1 MRKRILAIVLSALMA
16 FSVMPM
22 AYAEGTE
29 TSTAE
34 KSVIEE
40 VSENSYAEESTGSK
54 IQTAA
59 SLNTVDLVDSGK
71 CGDNAYWS
79 LDRYGKLTISGTGK
93 LYMMNEYSERPWA
106 VYLQSYKNVLSIE
119 IKSGITNI
127 PNYAFYGS
135 SSVTKV
141 TIPNTVT
148 SIGKYAFEN
157 CGITGSLVLPES
169 ITEIGEYAF
178 YECGYLTSVTIP
190 SKIKTI
196 KRSTFESSGL
206 ISVTIPKSVTVISNY
221 AFYNISSLKHV
232 YYKGTDT
239 QWKNIVGSTDWGNSS
254 LSKATLHCAS
264 HQHTYKTYVTTKATF
279 SKAGTVKTKCSSC
292 GYVYK
297 TTTVPKISSATLHKS
312 NFIYNGCLKLPYWIV
327 KDSNGNRLKN
337 GTDYTVSYS
346 NKNSKNVGRYSVT
359 ITFKGK
365 YSGSLSG
372 EYLIKPKSTSLK
384 STAYTYSSSRKMQI
398 YWNTQ
403 TTQTAGYQIQYSTSS
418 NFNSSKRITVSGSYN
433 NSTYV
438 TGLKSNTTYY
448 FRIRT
453 YKYYNGEKITS
464 SWSSVRVWRPRF

>member
-1 MRKRILAIVLSALMA
+1 M
-16 FSVMPM
+16 
-22 AYAEGTE
+22 
-29 TSTAE
+29 
-34 KSVIEE
+34 
-40 VSENSYAEESTGSK
+40 
-54 IQTAA
+54 
-59 SLNTVDLVDSGK
+59 
-71 CGDNAYWS
+71 
-79 LDRYGKLTISGTGK
+79 
-93 LYMMNEYSERPWA
+93 
-106 VYLQSYKNVLSIE
+106 LSIE

-148 SIGKYAFEN
+148 SIGKSAFRD
-157 CGITGSLVLPES
+157 CGITGSHVLPES
-169 ITEIGEYAF
+169 ITEIGECAF

-196 KRSTFESSGL
+196 KQGTFQYSGL
-206 ISVTIPKSVTVISNY
+206 ISVTIPKSVTVISNC
-221 AFYNISSLKHV
+221 AFYYNINKECILKHV

-239 QWKNIVGSTDWGNSS
+239 QWKNIVGSTDWTNNS
-254 LSKATLHCAS
+254 LSKATLHYAS

-372 EYLIKPKSTSLK
+372 EYLIKPKTTSLK
-384 STAYTYSSSRKMQI
+384 STAYTYSSSSKMQI

-418 NFNSSKRITVSGSYN
+418 NSILR
-433 NSTYV
+433 
-438 TGLKSNTTYY
+438 
-448 FRIRT
+448 
-453 YKYYNGEKITS
+453 NG
-464 SWSSVRVWRPRF
+464 

>member
-1 MRKRILAIVLSALMA
+1 MRNRILALVLSALMA
-16 FSVMPM
+16 FSVMPT
-22 AYAEGTE
+22 AYADEV
-29 TSTAE
+29 AE

-40 VSENSYAEESTGSK
+40 VSENCTDGESTSSK

-106 VYLQSYKNVLSIE
+106 GYLSDEKVLTIE
-119 IKSGITNI
+119 INSGITNI
-127 PNYAFYGS
+127 PNYAFYRS

-148 SIGKYAFEN
+148 SIGTGAFKY
-157 CGITGSLVLPES
+157 CGVTGALSLPES
-169 ITEIGEYAF
+169 ITEIGGSAF
-178 YECGYLTSVTIP
+178 EGCGYLTSVTIP

-196 KRSTFESSGL
+196 KRYAFWSTGL
-206 ISVTIPKSVTVISNY
+206 ISVTIPKSVTTISFG
-221 AFYNISSLKHV
+221 AFGNTGSLKHI

-239 QWKNIVGSTDWGNSS
+239 QWKNIVIESENSP
-254 LSKATLHCAS
+254 LTNATLHCAS

-297 TTTVPKISSATLHKS
+297 TTTVPKISSATLNKN

-365 YSGSLSG
+365 YSGSLSR

-403 TTQTAGYQIQYSTSS
+403 TAQTAGYQIQYSTSS
-418 NFNSSKRITVSGSYN
+418 KFTSSKWITVSGSYK
-433 NSTYV
+433 NSTYIS
-438 TGLKSNTTYY
+438 GLKSNKTYY

-453 YKYYNGEKITS
+453 YKYYNGEKIVS
-464 SWSSVRVWRPRF
+464 SWSGVRVWRPIF

>member
-1 MRKRILAIVLSALMA
+1 MRNRILALVLSALMA
-16 FSVMPM
+16 FSVMPT
-22 AYAEGTE
+22 AYADEV
-29 TSTAE
+29 AE

-40 VSENSYAEESTGSK
+40 VSENSQAEASTGSK

-106 VYLQSYKNVLSIE
+106 YYLQIAKNVLSIE

-127 PNYAFYGS
+127 PKNAFYNS

-148 SIGKYAFEN
+148 SIGDCAFQN
-157 CGITGSLVLPES
+157 CGVTGALPLPES

-178 YECGYLTSVTIP
+178 AGCRYLTSVTIP

-196 KRSTFESSGL
+196 KVNTFYYTGL
-206 ISVTIPKSVTVISNY
+206 ISVTIPKSVTTISFA
-221 AFYNISSLKHV
+221 AFDNIGSLKHV

-239 QWKNIVGSTDWGNSS
+239 QWKNIVIESWNSP
-254 LSKATLHCAS
+254 LTNATLHCAS

-297 TTTVPKISSATLHKS
+297 TTTVPKISSATLNKN

-365 YSGSLSG
+365 YSGSLIG
-372 EYLIKPKSTSLK
+372 EYLIKPKATSLK

-403 TTQTAGYQIQYSTSS
+403 TAQTAGYQIQYSTSS
-418 NFNSSKRITVSGSYN
+418 KFTSSKWITVSGSYK
-433 NSTYV
+433 NSAYV
-438 TGLKSNTTYY
+438 SGLKSNTTYY

-464 SWSSVRVWRPRF
+464 SWSGVRVWRPIF